1 MVKDPDASPATCGR
15 IKPVPSAML
24 LLTVSPSFSQISQLS
39 NSTVG
44 LEVHI
49 VSRAQVACVLKT
61 GLVPFSGQQLPMKSR
76 SDRT

>member
-1 MVKDPDASPATCGR
+1 MVKDPDASPATCGGR

-24 LLTVSPSFSQISQLS
+24 LLTVSSSFSQLS

-49 VSRAQVACVLKT
+49 VTRAQVACVLKA